1 LHRRRTP
8 VGWAGMNHFYST
20 VAVVLVLGLV
30 AVAFALGADEPK
42 SARGDAAAGKGG
54 ELFHV
59 VSFKFK
65 DAATPAQVKAV
76 EEAFDA
82 LDEKIPGIASLK
94 WGTNVSP
101 ENHAQ
106 GYTHCF
112 VLTFASDKDR
122 DEYLVHPDHQAFGKI
137 VGPVL
142 DKVFVIDFWAK

>member
-1 LHRRRTP
+1 
-8 VGWAGMNHFYST
+8 MNHIYST
-20 VAVVLVLGLV
+20 VAVVLVVGLV

-42 SARGDAAAGKGG
+42 TGKDAAGKGG

-65 DAATPAQVKAV
+65 DSATPAQVKAV
-76 EEAFDA
+76 EDAFDA
-82 LDEKIPGIASLK
+82 LDDKIDGITSLK

-101 ENHAQ
+101 EKHAQ